1 MIREGK
7 SHQLTS
13 VMQTNR
19 KLGMITMDDSIQKL
33 YFEGKITKETAIQFA
48 VDPDAMEMKLF

>member
-1 MIREGK
+1 
-7 SHQLTS
+7 
-13 VMQTNR
+13 
-19 KLGMITMDDSIQKL
+19 L